1 MSDSF
6 LQLFQSDPVQAIW
19 ALALS
24 VFFYCLFGL
33 VPFFAAVYGI
43 YFLVT
48 LPMRRNERARF
59 FLDLL
64 ELGLKE
70 GHSPEA
76 AIMRASSSRDR
87 APGARFHLLAA
98 YLERGLSLSQA
109 LDEVPRL
116 LPPRVNAMLKAGDRI
131 GNLPGVLPACRQ
143 TLQDGISHV
152 RGAHNYLIILAFIIT
167 PFSVALPLMLRVKI
181 LPSFKQVFTG
191 MMEDSSQQLPRLTQ
205 FVFANGDLFFFLQL
219 ALLAVVWT
227 LMIIYI
233 GGPRLQQWF
242 RGWIPRTVFLW
253 PWTRRRMQRDFSAML
268 AVLLDAHVPEPEAVR
283 LAGECTASDY
293 MIQRAS
299 KIQSLLAGGAT
310 LPAAIS
316 SIGHTGE
323 LSWRLS
329 NALRRGGNFL
339 GALAGWHDALEA
351 KAFQQEQ
358 AAAQLT
364 TTVLVLLN
372 GLAVGLIVIGM
383 FSAITNLLNR
393 AVLW

>member
-1 MSDSF
+1 
-6 LQLFQSDPVQAIW
+6 
-19 ALALS
+19 
-24 VFFYCLFGL
+24 
-33 VPFFAAVYGI
+33 
-43 YFLVT
+43 
-48 LPMRRNERARF
+48 
-59 FLDLL
+59 
-64 ELGLKE
+64 
-70 GHSPEA
+70 
-76 AIMRASSSRDR
+76 
-87 APGARFHLLAA
+87 
-98 YLERGLSLSQA
+98 
-109 LDEVPRL
+109 
-116 LPPRVNAMLKAGDRI
+116 
-131 GNLPGVLPACRQ
+131 
-143 TLQDGISHV
+143 
-152 RGAHNYLIILAFIIT
+152 
-167 PFSVALPLMLRVKI
+167 
-181 LPSFKQVFTG
+181 
-191 MMEDSSQQLPRLTQ
+191 
-205 FVFANGDLFFFLQL
+205 
-219 ALLAVVWT
+219 
-227 LMIIYI
+227 
-233 GGPRLQQWF
+233 
-242 RGWIPRTVFLW
+242 
-253 PWTRRRMQRDFSAML
+253 
-268 AVLLDAHVPEPEAVR
+268 
-283 LAGECTASDY
+283 